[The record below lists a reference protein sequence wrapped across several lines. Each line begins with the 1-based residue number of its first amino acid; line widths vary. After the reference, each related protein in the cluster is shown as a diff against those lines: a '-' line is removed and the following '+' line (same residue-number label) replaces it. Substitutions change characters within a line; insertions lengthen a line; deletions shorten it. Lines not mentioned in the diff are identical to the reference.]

1 MDVREGC
8 AGFLESRRIGGAKPN
23 TMRVHKMWFDLWQIW
38 RGDRA
43 TAVAAVDV
51 AELRTFMAY
60 LRDEYEAKAR
70 NTRLEWAS
78 SGRLGAHSLRS
89 AWRSLRAL
97 WTWLAEEGALTDG
110 QRTFFPKRIP
120 CPKVEE
126 LPRPVYSQAMFDA
139 LLAAAMAD
147 PSAMTAR
154 HVAMLTLL
162 AQSGMRASEVCG
174 MRLSRLAAAHDAAQ
188 VRRKG
193 GAWAW
198 VTWGEAATVALNA
211 WLALRPPTEHDY
223 VFVALAPHT
232 HHAPMT
238 YNALRLSVE
247 RLAERARVELPAG
260 ASLHALRHWFAHQ
273 MLDAGV
279 DGLHL
284 QQMLAHTDIRT
295 TMRYVREHPDH
306 LREIQQAA
314 IRRWKQPKG

>member
-8 AGFLESRRIGGAKPN
+8 DGFLESRRIGGLKPN
-23 TMRVHKMWFDLWQIW
+23 TIREYKMWFDLWLSW

-43 TAVAAVDV
+43 TALAAVEV
-51 AELRTFMAY
+51 GELRAFMAY
-60 LRDEYEAKAR
+60 LRDDYEAKAR
-70 NTRLEWAS
+70 NKRLEWSA
-78 SGRLGAHSLRS
+78 SGRLGEHSLRS

-126 LPRPVYSQAMFDA
+126 LPRPVYSQDMFDA
-139 LLAAAMAD
+139 LVAAAQAD
-147 PSAMTAR
+147 PPAMAAR

-174 MRLSRLAAAHDAAQ
+174 MRLSRLAPSHDAAQ

-193 GAWAW
+193 GTYTW
-198 VTWGEAATVALNA
+198 VTWGDEGTATLTR
-211 WLALRPPTEHDY
+211 WLALRPETEHDY
-223 VFVALAPHT
+223 VFVSLQP
-232 HHAPMT
+232 HHAPIT

-247 RLAERARVELPAG
+247 RLAERAGVELPAG
-260 ASLHALRHWFAHQ
+260 AGIHALRHWFAHQ

-306 LREIQQAA
+306 LKEIQQAA
-314 IRRWKQPKG
+314 IRRWKKPKD

>member
-1 MDVREGC
+1 MDVRDGC
-8 AGFLESRRIGGAKPN
+8 SGFIESRRIANLRPN
-23 TMRVHKMWFDLWQIW
+23 TLRVHQMWFDLWMNW
-38 RGDRA
+38 RDGRGA
-43 TAVAAVDV
+43 SLTSVDV
-51 AELRTFMAY
+51 SELRAFMAY
-60 LRDEYEAKAR
+60 LRDEYQAHKR
-70 NTRLEWAS
+70 NSRLEWAD

-97 WTWLAEEGALTDG
+97 WTWLADEGELSDL
-110 QRTFFPKRIP
+110 QRGFFPKRIP

-126 LPRPVYSQAMFDA
+126 LPRPVYTQAMFDA
-139 LLAAAMAD
+139 LLEASKADPPAMA
-147 PSAMTAR
+147 AR

-162 AQSGMRASEVCG
+162 AQSGMRASEICG
-174 MRLSRLAAAHDAAQ
+174 MRLARLAADHDAAQ

-193 GAWAW
+193 GTWSW
-198 VTWGEAATVALNA
+198 VTWGEEGTATLNR
-211 WLALRPPTEHDY
+211 WLELRPETEHDY
-223 VFVALAPHT
+223 VFVSLHP

-247 RLAERARVELPAG
+247 RLAERAGVELPAG
-260 ASLHALRHWFAHQ
+260 ASIHALRHWFAHQ

-306 LREIQQAA
+306 LREIQQNA
-314 IRRWKQPKG
+314 IRRWKKPKG